1 MPRLPS
7 TQSLRAVEA
16 FARHGTVWQAAEEL
30 NLTRSAVSHQLR
42 ILERELGFKLLNRVG
57 TRVELTPRGRAYAED
72 VRKALGAIAESAVRH
87 AGDQLSGTITI
98 SSTPGFASSWLCTN
112 IGDFVGTYPD
122 IDLKI
127 VTPRRLDD
135 TSTPDVDV
143 FIAFGHEKQTGMK
156 VELLKEVQFT
166 PICTPAYLY
175 RFGGLSSPR
184 KLRDATLL
192 HIFDPSDWETWFRE
206 TGHPEEDA
214 RRGITFMDMNLV
226 FAATLASQGI
236 AMGDMF
242 VWRDALE
249 TGQLV
254 QPFEYAV
261 RSEKAYY
268 LATPV
273 GKLDHPPVAA
283 FHNWIK
289 RALHRTPA
297 V

>member
-42 ILERELGFKLLNRVG
+42 LLERELGFALLNRVG

-72 VRKALGAIAESAVRH
+72 VRKALGAIADSAVRH
-87 AGDQLSGTITI
+87 AGDQLSGSITI

-112 IGDFVGTYPD
+112 IGDFLASYPEL
-122 IDLKI
+122 DLQI

-135 TSTPDVDV
+135 TATPDVDV
-143 FIAFGHEKQTGMK
+143 FITFGYEGQAGME
-156 VELLKEVQFT
+156 VELLKEVEFT

-175 RFGGLSSPR
+175 RHGGLGTAR
-184 KLRDATLL
+184 KFREAKLL
-192 HIFDPSDWETWFRE
+192 HIFDHSDWETWFR
-206 TGHPEEDA
+206 GMGYPEHEA
-214 RRGITFMDMNLV
+214 RRGITFQDMNLV
-226 FAATLASQGI
+226 FATTLASQGI
-236 AMGDMF
+236 AMGDLF

-249 TGQLV
+249 SGQLAR
-254 QPFEYAV
+254 PFDFTVA
-261 RSEKAYY
+261 SDKAYY
-268 LATPV
+268 LATPTA
-273 GKLDHPPVAA
+273 KLSHPAVAA
-283 FHNWIK
+283 FHDWLK

-297 V
+297 A